1 MKCNQCG
8 TTIPEGS
15 KICNGCGKKVTIF
28 SNVTNSPQVNN
39 SYKIIDNYNK
49 INQSQGKKIA
59 NLEDY
64 IEESDIQINSIN
76 IQDKNASLATIL
88 SIIGVMFIPIGVIFC
103 KKAITIAKKIE
114 DPILK
119 QKTLTT
125 SKILF
130 AISIF
135 MSLFFIVPIII
146 GILSV

>member
-28 SNVTNSPQVNN
+28 SSKQNSTSINN
-39 SYKIIDNYNK
+39 NYRIINNYTK
-49 INQSQGKKIA
+49 PIQTKKIE
-59 NLEDY
+59 NLEEY
-64 IEESDIQINSIN
+64 IDESKVQINNIN
-76 IQDKNASLATIL
+76 IQDKNASLATVL
-88 SIIGVMFIPIGVIFC
+88 SVIGVMFIPIGVIFC
-103 KKAITIAKKIE
+103 KKSITIAQKIE

-119 QKTLTT
+119 NKILTT

-135 MSLFFIVPIII
+135 MSLFVIIPIII